1 MVLKVV
7 VVPIFIYLQG
17 QDFVVIILYS
27 LEDYVDWK
35 ILSNQFSKTFVI
47 IIKKKFFK
55 EFTESFPYQNLYYLY
70 FYVMI
75 YDDENETKTE
85 VKEIMVLKNE
95 TKILLSDINQM
106 KNDLQGIEI
115 KSITGILVIN
125 QSFTE
130 FSFSILC
137 RSIEYYKV
145 EHKFSIVIFSSFSR
159 KIGTNIKI
167 N

>member
-1 MVLKVV
+1 MKGLSLESYSL

-55 EFTESFPYQNLYYLY
+55 EFTENFPYQNLYYLY

-106 KNDLQGIEI
+106 KNNLQGIEI
-115 KSITGILVIN
+115 KSITGDKPVFYRIQFFDSV
-125 QSFTE
+125 Q
-130 FSFSILC
+130 
-137 RSIEYYKV
+137 V
-145 EHKFSIVIFSSFSR
+145 H
-159 KIGTNIKI
+159 
-167 N
+167 

>member
-1 MVLKVV
+1 
-7 VVPIFIYLQG
+7 
-17 QDFVVIILYS
+17 
-27 LEDYVDWK
+27 
-35 ILSNQFSKTFVI
+35 
-47 IIKKKFFK
+47 
-55 EFTESFPYQNLYYLY
+55 
-70 FYVMI
+70 MI

-125 QSFTE
+125 QSFIE

-145 EHKFSIVIFSSFSR
+145 EHK
-159 KIGTNIKI
+159 KISKGFEQ
-167 N
+167 

>member
-1 MVLKVV
+1 M
-7 VVPIFIYLQG
+7 QE
-17 QDFVVIILYS
+17 QDFVVLILHS

-47 IIKKKFFK
+47 VIKKKLFK
-55 EFTESFPYQNLYYLY
+55 DFTEKLPCQNLYLY
-70 FYVMI
+70 FYAMI
-75 YDDENETKTE
+75 YDEENQTKAE

-106 KNDLQGIEI
+106 KNNLQGIEI

-145 EHKFSIVIFSSFSR
+145 EHK
-159 KIGTNIKI
+159 KISKGFEQ
-167 N
+167 

>member
-1 MVLKVV
+1 MVKS
-7 VVPIFIYLQG
+7 IFFRKCNLTFKCYFRPLRIYLQG

-55 EFTESFPYQNLYYLY
+55 EFTENFPYQNLYYLY

-95 TKILLSDINQM
+95 TKILLSDVNQM

-115 KSITGILVIN
+115 KSITGDKPVFYRIQFFDSV
-125 QSFTE
+125 Q
-130 FSFSILC
+130 
-137 RSIEYYKV
+137 V
-145 EHKFSIVIFSSFSR
+145 H
-159 KIGTNIKI
+159 
-167 N
+167 

>member
-1 MVLKVV
+1 
-7 VVPIFIYLQG
+7 
-17 QDFVVIILYS
+17 
-27 LEDYVDWK
+27 
-35 ILSNQFSKTFVI
+35 
-47 IIKKKFFK
+47 
-55 EFTESFPYQNLYYLY
+55 
-70 FYVMI
+70 MI

-106 KNDLQGIEI
+106 KNNLQGIEI

-145 EHKFSIVIFSSFSR
+145 EHKFSIVIFSFFPAKLGR
-159 KIGTNIKI
+159 I
-167 N
+167 